1 VRPDLLAAAAPR
13 SSFTQGNGL
22 DGQCITSA
30 AGDLWPGPM
39 PGLPPAA
46 GEMLIELPY
55 PRGACWISL
64 SCSLLSQVWRCLS
77 WPAPAPQV
85 PGAAARTWL

>member
-22 DGQCITSA
+22 DGQCVTSA
-30 AGDLWPGPM
+30 AGDLWLRPM
-39 PGLPPAA
+39 PGLPLAA
-46 GEMLIELPY
+46 GAMLIELPY

-64 SCSLLSQVWRCLS
+64 SYSLLSQVWRCLS
-77 WPAPAPQV
+77 WPAPATRV
-85 PGAAARTWL
+85 AGAAARTWM